1 MKMTVENFARAF
13 ENKVENLE
21 CEATFDAFDDLRNS
35 GEFVYECESTDEEEA
50 LDNEL
55 DDWFYDNE
63 DRLNDIYNEAAAYEA
78 ETPSLSEY
86 WFGNY

>member
-1 MKMTVENFARAF
+1 MKATLENVSSAF
-13 ENKVENLE
+13 EREIENLE
-21 CEATFDAFDDLRNS
+21 REVTFEDFEDIKSDFDWD
-35 GEFVYECESTDEEEA
+35 YDSTDEE
-50 LDNEL
+50 NEVNEQL
-55 DDWFYDNE
+55 NDWFYDNE